1 MSNSSHNEDLG
12 QFSVEHRARRL
23 GIRKA
28 PEKPPVP
35 RRLIVRDL
43 VLLCGVVVVAL
54 LLVPFGDVPNADY
67 PEALA
72 KADRLSAAY
81 RSVGTGDTTLE
92 DAAEGAGLLLYEF
105 PTEDRTVVVL
115 THAQPTEAGLC
126 YGLRL
131 GGGFG
136 SEAVR
141 FRSTDACV
149 PQSRW
154 AFDAIGSWEDV
165 IGTERL
171 TSVWFVPAMIVLVGI
186 GVAITTDIILKL
198 LPRQNR

>member
-35 RRLIVRDL
+35 RRRIVRDL

-54 LLVPFGDVPNADY
+54 LLVPFGDVPNNNY
-67 PEALA
+67 PEARA
-72 KADRLSAAY
+72 QADRLSAAY
-81 RSVGTGDTTLE
+81 RSVGTGDTALE
-92 DAAEGAGLLLYEF
+92 DAAEGAGLLTYEF

-141 FRSTDACV
+141 FRSTDGCV

-154 AFDAIGSWEDV
+154 AFDEIGSWEDV

-186 GVAITTDIILKL
+186 GVALTTDIVLKL

>member
-54 LLVPFGDVPNADY
+54 LLVPFGDVPNANY

-81 RSVGTGDTTLE
+81 RSVGTGDITL
-92 DAAEGAGLLLYEF
+92 
-105 PTEDRTVVVL
+105 RK
-115 THAQPTEAGLC
+115 
-126 YGLRL
+126 
-131 GGGFG
+131 
-136 SEAVR
+136 
-141 FRSTDACV
+141 
-149 PQSRW
+149 
-154 AFDAIGSWEDV
+154 
-165 IGTERL
+165 
-171 TSVWFVPAMIVLVGI
+171 VPASSS
-186 GVAITTDIILKL
+186 TSFQ
-198 LPRQNR
+198 PRTGRSWS